1 MTLSKPVVNIAHMS
15 DTNPIERA
23 IQILG
28 TQEKLA
34 ELLNVSTQAVTK
46 WRKRVPAERVL
57 GIEKATGGAVTRH
70 ELRPD
75 LYPTETAA

>member
-1 MTLSKPVVNIAHMS
+1 MG

-28 TQEKLA
+28 TQKKLA
-34 ELLNVSTQAVTK
+34 EKLNVSTQAVAK
-46 WRKRVPAERVL
+46 WRERVPAERVL
-57 GIEKATGGAVTRH
+57 GIELATGGAVTRH

-75 LYPTETAA
+75 LYPEETAA